1 MYYLFSF
8 LHWNWYVHNAFVK
21 LCKFSL
27 YDLQVPYKIL
37 LCMVLRQNLI
47 KNHNMCTTSYL
58 DEYGVVFNIFYGSF
72 KF

>member
-1 MYYLFSF
+1 MYIY
-8 LHWNWYVHNAFVK
+8 AFVK

-37 LCMVLRQNLI
+37 LCMVLRQILI

-72 KF
+72 KFWKS